1 MKNKSLKVVLL
12 CVISS
17 LVLAGCANPLS
28 KLTNKSGNEETVEVV
43 EEQQQVV
50 HLNNVTA
57 GTVIDNE
64 TLISYA
70 MSLSGESDIASAVCS
85 TETETNLTELILEE
99 GTHTVIISYT
109 KSDGSTCETQM
120 TYKADPATE
129 EQVEDT
135 VEVEDG
141 TEVED
146 TEEQSESI
154 PIEGRIYLINQAL
167 NTVDS
172 LDEYSMSEDID
183 KDSLVYTKDLSTEL
197 EFNEAPIVHSSG
209 VTVYNSYYIGDDGE
223 PVYQYYNDDYKV
235 DICHTYYV
243 LDDVVIIEVSSD
255 SSDDMLYY
263 IYSPLDGLLEATEDS
278 KNTEDTTGTSEYSDE
293 LYTALNAVDEAL
305 PEYYSYEWTYD
316 PKVIDDKENPSAE
329 VAVDDETETK
339 ETVEEIPENS
349 YRAIHDELYTWYPEP
364 TMEFSRWDYRI
375 TDGTSFTS
383 TITLADG
390 TIIPQAQQ
398 NQEGY
403 VYDFANKDKGSANN
417 VNSNRYDLSNQN
429 EQEEEETKYV
439 LNAGF
444 EKFEIISYPAEGFE
458 IDTENSTTSK
468 VIIKYN
474 GSNYII
480 TTMKSDDWMKYNST
494 DYYGNNY
501 TDTEIVSTDS
511 FNIGSGLNTALV
523 TGRSI
528 QFKDSTNASEEREYM
543 YGINCNTEYLVI
555 VGDDLPGRG
564 NYTLSKIAKNC
575 IIPIDANEE

>member
-17 LVLAGCANPLS
+17 FVLAGCANPLS
-28 KLTNKSGNEETVEVV
+28 KLTNKPGSEEATEVV
-43 EEQQQVV
+43 EEQQIV

-57 GTVIDNE
+57 GTIIDNE

-70 MSLSGESDIASAVCS
+70 MSLSGESDIASAICS
-85 TETETNLTELILEE
+85 TETETNLTELVLEE
-99 GTHTVIISYT
+99 GIHTVTISYT
-109 KSDGSTCETQM
+109 KSDGSTGETQM

-135 VEVEDG
+135 AEVEDG
-141 TEVED
+141 TEAEE

-154 PIEGRIYLINQAL
+154 PIEGRIYLINQAI

-172 LDEYSMSEDID
+172 LDEYSMNEDID

-197 EFNEAPIVHSSG
+197 EFNEAPIVYNSG
-209 VTVYNSYYIGDDGE
+209 VTVYNSYSIGDDEE
-223 PVYQYYNDDYKV
+223 PIYQYYNDDYKV
-235 DICHTYYV
+235 DIYHTYYV
-243 LDDVVIIEVSSD
+243 LDDVVIIEINSD
-255 SSDDMLYY
+255 SSDDVLYY
-263 IYSPLDGLLEATEDS
+263 IYSPLDELLEAEGDS
-278 KNTEDTTGTSEYSDE
+278 KNTENTTSTVEYSDE

-316 PKVIDDKENPSAE
+316 PKVIEDKENPSAE
-329 VAVDDETETK
+329 IEVDDKTETK
-339 ETVEEIPENS
+339 ETVEEIPEDS
-349 YRAIHDELYTWYPEP
+349 YRALHKDLYTWYPEP

-375 TDGTSFTS
+375 TDSTSFSS

-403 VYDFANKDKGSANN
+403 VYDFANKDKGSSNTG
-417 VNSNRYDLSNQN
+417 NSNSFDLSNQN
-429 EQEEEETKYV
+429 KQEEEETKYV
-439 LNAGF
+439 LEAGF

-458 IDTENSTTSK
+458 IDMQNSTSSK
-468 VIIKYN
+468 VIVKYN

-480 TTMKSDDWMKYNST
+480 TSMKSDDWMKYNDT

-528 QFKDSTNASEEREYM
+528 QFKDSTNATEEREYM
-543 YGINCNTEYLVI
+543 YGINCNTEYLVV

-564 NYTLSKIAKNC
+564 NSTLSKIAKNC

>member
-12 CVISS
+12 CAISS
-17 LVLAGCANPLS
+17 FVLAGCANPLS
-28 KLTNKSGNEETVEVV
+28 KLTNKSGSEEATEVV
-43 EEQQQVV
+43 EEQQVV

-70 MSLSGESDIASAVCS
+70 MSLSGESDIASAICS
-85 TETETNLTELILEE
+85 TETETNLTELVLEE
-99 GTHTVIISYT
+99 GIHTVTISYT
-109 KSDGSTCETQM
+109 KSDGSTGETQM

-135 VEVEDG
+135 AEVEDG
-141 TEVED
+141 TEAED

-154 PIEGRIYLINQAL
+154 PIEGRIYLINQAI

-172 LDEYSMSEDID
+172 LDEYSISEDID

-197 EFNEAPIVHSSG
+197 EFNEAS
-209 VTVYNSYYIGDDGE
+209 TVYNSGVTIYNSYSIGDDGE

-235 DICHTYYV
+235 DIYHTYYV

-263 IYSPLDGLLEATEDS
+263 IYSPLDGLLEAEGDS
-278 KNTEDTTGTSEYSDE
+278 KNTEDTTSTAEYSDE

-316 PKVIDDKENPSAE
+316 PKVIEDKENPSAE
-329 VAVDDETETK
+329 IEVDDKTETK
-339 ETVEEIPENS
+339 ETVEEIPEDS
-349 YRAIHDELYTWYPEP
+349 YRALHKDLYTWYPEP

-375 TDGTSFTS
+375 TDSTSFSS

-403 VYDFANKDKGSANN
+403 VYDFANKDKGSSNTG
-417 VNSNRYDLSNQN
+417 NSNSFDLSNQN
-429 EQEEEETKYV
+429 KQEEEETKYV
-439 LNAGF
+439 LEAGF

-458 IDTENSTTSK
+458 IDTQNSTSSK
-468 VIIKYN
+468 VIVKYN

-480 TTMKSDDWMKYNST
+480 TSMKSDDWMKYNDT

-511 FNIGSGLNTALV
+511 FNIGSGLNTAIV

-528 QFKDSTNASEEREYM
+528 QFKDSTNATEEREYM
-543 YGINCNTEYLVI
+543 YGINCNTEYLVV

-564 NYTLSKIAKNC
+564 NSTLSKIAKNC

>member
-12 CVISS
+12 CAISS
-17 LVLAGCANPLS
+17 FVLAGCANPLS
-28 KLTNKSGNEETVEVV
+28 KLTNKSDSEEATEIV
-43 EEQQQVV
+43 EEQQVV

-70 MSLSGESDIASAVCS
+70 MSLSGESDIASAICS
-85 TETETNLTELILEE
+85 TETETNLTELVLEE
-99 GTHTVIISYT
+99 GIHTVTISYT
-109 KSDGSTCETQM
+109 KSDGSTGETQM

-141 TEVED
+141 TEAED

-154 PIEGRIYLINQAL
+154 PIEGRIYLINQAI

-197 EFNEAPIVHSSG
+197 EFNEAPVVYNSG
-209 VTVYNSYYIGDDGE
+209 VTVYNSYSIGDDGE

-235 DICHTYYV
+235 DIYHTYYV

-255 SSDDMLYY
+255 SSDDVLYY
-263 IYSPLDGLLEATEDS
+263 IYSPLDGLLEAEGDS
-278 KNTEDTTGTSEYSDE
+278 KNTEDTTSTVEYSDE
-293 LYTALNAVDEAL
+293 LYAALNAVDEAL

-316 PKVIDDKENPSAE
+316 SKVIEDKENPSAE
-329 VAVDDETETK
+329 IEVDDKTETK
-339 ETVEEIPENS
+339 ETVEEIPEDS
-349 YRAIHDELYTWYPEP
+349 YRALHKDLYTWYPEP

-375 TDGTSFTS
+375 TDSTSFSS

-403 VYDFANKDKGSANN
+403 VYDFANKDKGSSNTG
-417 VNSNRYDLSNQN
+417 NSNSFDLSNQN
-429 EQEEEETKYV
+429 KQEEEETKYV
-439 LNAGF
+439 LEAGF

-458 IDTENSTTSK
+458 IDTQNSTSSK
-468 VIIKYN
+468 VIVKYN

-480 TTMKSDDWMKYNST
+480 TSMKSDDWMKYNDT

-511 FNIGSGLNTALV
+511 FNIGSGLNTAIV

-528 QFKDSTNASEEREYM
+528 QFKDSTNATEEREYM
-543 YGINCNTEYLVI
+543 YGINCNTEYLVV

-564 NYTLSKIAKNC
+564 NSTLSKIAKNC
-575 IIPIDANEE
+575 IIPIAANEE